1 MTKVKLTAI
10 WLVFIAITKRILKYA
25 ALPFLV
31 VYWVLKRIY
40 VIIAGILALIIVFIV
55 SLLKGKWK
63 V

>member
-10 WLVFIAITKRILKYA
+10 WLVFIAITKRILTYA

-31 VYWVLKRIY
+31 VYWVLKWIY

>member
-31 VYWVLKRIY
+31 VYWVLEWTY

>member
-31 VYWVLKRIY
+31 VYWVLKWIY
-40 VIIAGILALIIVFIV
+40 VIIVGILALIIVFIV

-63 V
+63 A